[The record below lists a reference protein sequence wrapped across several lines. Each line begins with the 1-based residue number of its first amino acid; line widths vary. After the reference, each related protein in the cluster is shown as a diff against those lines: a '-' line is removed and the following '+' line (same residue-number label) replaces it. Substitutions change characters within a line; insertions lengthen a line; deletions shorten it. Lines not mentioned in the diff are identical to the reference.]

1 MVDLIFQQLLMEVVI
16 HFEKEIAVT
25 AIEDNSQFTVLDT
38 VNLHDCR
45 MIVPNLLIVALVSEL
60 LAHLPIIGERSD
72 IDSATRTTGRT
83 KHILMTK
90 R

>member
-45 MIVPNLLIVALVSEL
+45 MSVPNLLIVALVSEQIYL
-60 LAHLPIIGERSD
+60 TNSEETNVS
-72 IDSATRTTGRT
+72 
-83 KHILMTK
+83 
-90 R
+90 